1 MSAHGHTEQH
11 APEGATTKLFL
22 MVWIG
27 LLALTLIEVLL
38 AYLQTPLLI
47 MLVVL
52 IGLSTIK
59 AAMIIAYF
67 MHMKFE
73 KFSLAVTLFPMTVF
87 CILMM
92 FVVVPDAMRS
102 LSMRP

>member
-1 MSAHGHTEQH
+1 MSDHAHVTTH

-27 LLALTLIEVLL
+27 LLILTMVEVFL
-38 AYLQTPLLI
+38 AYMHTPLHI
-47 MLVVL
+47 MLIIL

-67 MHMKFE
+67 MHMKYE
-73 KFSLAVTLFPMTVF
+73 KVSLAVILFPMTVF
-87 CILMM
+87 CICAM
-92 FVVVPDAMRS
+92 FIVVPDAIRS
-102 LSMRP
+102 LALRP